1 MSYAQLKAFHAV
13 AASGGFSKA
22 ADRLKLTQPAVS
34 DHVRKLEATYGVE
47 LFSRTRRKVELTDLG
62 RQLFALTERQ
72 FEAEFQALELL
83 NRAQGL
89 EQGLISIGADAAV
102 HAMPLIKRFNQR
114 YPLVNLKL
122 TTGNTARLIDRL
134 ERLEIDFAVVAEV
147 PASEAFLARK
157 VCQDRL
163 VCVLARTHPLS
174 RKKTLGFAEMMETPL
189 VLREKGSVT
198 RALLEAEIARR
209 GLRQG
214 PIVEIEGR
222 EAASE
227 AVAQGLGIGIISRG
241 EIPRDARL
249 RAVPVSDWHETMSE
263 WLVCLRA
270 RAELH
275 IMKAFLELLP
285 AA

>member
-22 ADRLKLTQPAVS
+22 AHRLKLTQPAVS

-122 TTGNTARLIDRL
+122 TTGNTARLIDQL

-147 PASEAFLARK
+147 PASEVFLARK
-157 VCQDRL
+157 VREDRL
-163 VCVLARTHPLS
+163 VCVLAQTHPMS
-174 RKKTLGFAEMMETPL
+174 RRKTLGFAEMMETPL

-198 RALLEAEIARR
+198 RALFEAEIARR

-227 AVAQGLGIGIISRG
+227 AVAQGLGLGIISQG

-249 RAVPVSDWHETMSE
+249 RAVPVADWQESMSE